1 LQDGS
6 IQVWDFLDRS
16 NEPFMVV
23 PASAAAVTCLEF
35 WNQAS
40 PQLLGV
46 GDAQGILHIME
57 IPRSL
62 RRPLHKEVST
72 GGLGLVWSLVGG
84 WLGFDLEFVRV
95 CSGFVGVCW
104 GSLGLV
110 GGLFGVCWGF
120 WDVVFGDLGRI
131 ERTV

>member
-1 LQDGS
+1 MGLFGPQQRAGHSLWLNQRNKPIFAILQDGS

-62 RRPLHKEVST
+62 RRPLHKEVSR
-72 GGLGLVWSLVGG
+72 GGLGSVWSLVGFR
-84 WLGFDLEFVRV
+84 WRL
-95 CSGFVGVCW
+95 VGV
-104 GSLGLV
+104 G
-110 GGLFGVCWGF
+110 WGF
-120 WDVVFGDLGRI
+120 GMY
-131 ERTV
+131 